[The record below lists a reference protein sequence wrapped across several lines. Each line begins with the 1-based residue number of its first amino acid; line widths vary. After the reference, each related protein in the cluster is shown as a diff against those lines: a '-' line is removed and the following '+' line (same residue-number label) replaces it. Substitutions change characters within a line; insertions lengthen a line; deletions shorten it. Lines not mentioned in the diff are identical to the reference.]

1 MKKEN
6 VEKVIR
12 ETYLLELGVDFQEQ
26 DLEVVAG
33 YGENVLKCLT
43 LNFRQNFYKFN
54 IGELVWSGHFDKE
67 TKTVKVQTE
76 ILLFN

>member
-1 MKKEN
+1 MKIGH
-6 VEKVIR
+6 VEEVIR
-12 ETYLLELGVDFQEQ
+12 TNYLLELGVDFQEK

-33 YGENVLKCLT
+33 YGENVLKGLT
-43 LNFRQNFYKFN
+43 LDFRQNFYKFN

-76 ILLFN
+76 RELFI